1 MEYIACERNEKS
13 RLATEIMDIIDSYH
27 GRFLRRVKVPDRQER
42 FAWVELTEQRA
53 YEKVCQALRDGG
65 PRIREAMM
73 AVSAKANKNSS
84 VDKENAVNCHR
95 YGNR

>member
-1 MEYIACERNEKS
+1 M
-13 RLATEIMDIIDSYH
+13 EIMSIIDSYH

-65 PRIREAMM
+65 PRIREAML
-73 AVSAKANKNSS
+73 AITAKEKEDSNA
-84 VDKENAVNCHR
+84 DKENVVNGR
-95 YGNR
+95 RRDNR